1 MTAEGEASVF
11 HHIVYWE
18 VARREVDVDN
28 AALAELR
35 QQERR
40 GEVYIEL
47 LDGLRLPLIWDH
59 NLSEWVSAAPE
70 RHLVTA

>member
-1 MTAEGEASVF
+1 ML

-28 AALAELR
+28 AELSELR

-40 GEVYIEL
+40 GEVYIGS
-47 LDGLRLPLIWDH
+47 LDGERLPLIWDH
-59 NLSEWVSAAPE
+59 DLSDRVAAAIE
-70 RHLVTA
+70 RRTAAA